1 MSRNEAT
8 REAIHAYLLL
18 HGHTTTAELKAL
30 FGRDQSGSRFAAL
43 LKYMVKLGMVKNI
56 RDTKNAAGIWAAA
69 ESLSSDAEEAQH
81 EEPHI
86 YPRYCLQ
93 AVAMPRQY
101 DIRAAVYKP
110 APWAPPRG

>member
-8 REAIHAYLLL
+8 REAIRAYLLL
-18 HGHTTTAELKAL
+18 HGHTTTAELKTL
-30 FGRDQSGSRFAAL
+30 FGRDHTGSGFAAV

-56 RDTKNAAGIWAAA
+56 RSTQNAEGIWAAA
-69 ESLSSDAEEAQH
+69 ESLSSDAEAQS
-81 EEPHI
+81 EEPHV

-93 AVAMPRQY
+93 AVAPPRQY

>member
-8 REAIHAYLLL
+8 REAIRAYLLL

-30 FGRDQSGSRFAAL
+30 FGRDHTGSRFAAL

-56 RDTKNAAGIWAAA
+56 RSTQNAAGIWAAA